1 MTDDRR
7 SREDLEKALRALA
20 PMVEVPPPPDYADR
34 VLHRLAEDAARSGPG
49 SLISRSWIAASHRMR
64 RFAVAVALVLIA
76 MVVTLAV
83 PGTRHA
89 VASWLGFTGI
99 DIRTAPSRAS
109 TAQVTPAPL
118 AAGRQV
124 TPQQAQRAAT
134 NRIALPA
141 NLQPPDRTFL
151 RRDGAAVVVTL
162 AYRKASTLKPTPD
175 TGYALIATEIFD
187 AGDPVLEKLLHTG
200 ATTTSV
206 RVHGRPGVFIEGP
219 QEIINLDHS
228 RTNHGMD
235 VVHEVAPRA
244 SANTL
249 IWSDSKGTYRL
260 EGDFTR
266 EAALDLAGSFR

>member
-1 MTDDRR
+1 
-7 SREDLEKALRALA
+7 
-20 PMVEVPPPPDYADR
+20 
-34 VLHRLAEDAARSGPG
+34 
-49 SLISRSWIAASHRMR
+49 MR
-64 RFAVAVALVLIA
+64 RFAVAAALVLIA
-76 MVVTLAV
+76 MVVTVAV

-89 VASWLGFTGI
+89 LASWLGFTGI
-99 DIRTAPSRAS
+99 EIRTAPPQPGTVQA
-109 TAQVTPAPL
+109 TTPAPL

-124 TPQQAQRAAT
+124 TLQQAQRAAT

-151 RRDGAAVVVTL
+151 RHDGAAVVITL

-175 TGYALIATEIFD
+175 TGYALIVTEIFD
-187 AGDPVLEKLLHTG
+187 AGEPVLEKLLHTG
-200 ATTTSV
+200 ATTTSG
-206 RVHGRPGVFIEGP
+206 RIHGRPGVFIEGP

-249 IWSDSKGTYRL
+249 IWSDSDGTYRL

-266 EAALDLAGSFR
+266 RAALDLADSFR

>member
-7 SREDLEKALRALA
+7 SREYLEKALRALA
-20 PMVEVPPPPDYADR
+20 QTIDVAPPPDYTERVVRQLADE
-34 VLHRLAEDAARSGPG
+34 ATP
-49 SLISRSWIAASHRMR
+49 SRSSSRITRSRIATSHRMR
-64 RFAVAVALVLIA
+64 RFAVAAALVLIA
-76 MVVTLAV
+76 GVVTVVV
-83 PGTRHA
+83 PASRHA
-89 VASWLGFTGI
+89 LASWLGFTGI

-109 TAQVTPAPL
+109 TVQVTPAPL

-124 TPQQAQRAAT
+124 TLQQAQRAAT

-141 NLQPPDRTFL
+141 NLQLPDRTFL
-151 RRDGAAVVVTL
+151 RRDGAALVVTL

-175 TGYALIATEIFD
+175 TGYALIVTEIFD

-206 RVHGRPGVFIEGP
+206 GVHGRPGVFIEGP

-228 RTNHGMD
+228 RTDHGMD

-266 EAALDLAGSFR
+266 QAALDLADSFR

>member
-1 MTDDRR
+1 MTNDRR
-7 SREDLEKALRALA
+7 SRNDLEEALRALA
-20 PMVEVPPPPDYADR
+20 PTIEVPPPPDYAER
-34 VLHRLAEDAARSGPG
+34 VTRQLADEANRSR
-49 SLISRSWIAASHRMR
+49 SRSRISRSWIAASHRMR
-64 RFAVAVALVLIA
+64 RFVVAAALVLIA
-76 MVVTLAV
+76 MAVTVAV

-89 VASWLGFTGI
+89 LASWLGFTGI
-99 DIRTAPSRAS
+99 EIRTAPSRAS
-109 TAQVTPAPL
+109 TAPVTPAPL
-118 AAGRQV
+118 AAGPQV
-124 TPQQAQRAAT
+124 TLQQAQRAAT

-151 RRDGAAVVVTL
+151 RRDGAALVVTL
-162 AYRKASTLKPTPD
+162 AYRRASTLKPTPD
-175 TGYALIATEIFD
+175 TGYALIVTEIFD

-206 RVHGRPGVFIEGP
+206 QVHGRHGVFIEGP

-249 IWSDSKGTYRL
+249 IWSDSDGTYRL

-266 EAALDLAGSFR
+266 QAALDLADRFR